1 MLKNS
6 LIFFKRDFRP
16 VRMVRIDGGGAFIT
30 FLAINGSGYV
40 RIIKSQLKEA
50 ASLMSETEQKFDML
64 NTLSL
69 AFAP

>member
-1 MLKNS
+1 M
-6 LIFFKRDFRP
+6 
-16 VRMVRIDGGGAFIT
+16 RMVRIDGGGAFIT